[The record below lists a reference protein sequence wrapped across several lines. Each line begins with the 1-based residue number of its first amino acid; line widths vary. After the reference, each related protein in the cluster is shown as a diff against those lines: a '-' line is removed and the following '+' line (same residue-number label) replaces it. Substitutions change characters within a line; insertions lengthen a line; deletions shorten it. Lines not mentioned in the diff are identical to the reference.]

1 MCDWNASIDAMN
13 VFSSLSLLTSMMDFA
28 SPFHVND
35 GAEFFSSIIGS
46 GCSESLF

>member
-1 MCDWNASIDAMN
+1 
-13 VFSSLSLLTSMMDFA
+13 MDFA

-46 GCSESLF
+46 GCSESLFWRSWYM